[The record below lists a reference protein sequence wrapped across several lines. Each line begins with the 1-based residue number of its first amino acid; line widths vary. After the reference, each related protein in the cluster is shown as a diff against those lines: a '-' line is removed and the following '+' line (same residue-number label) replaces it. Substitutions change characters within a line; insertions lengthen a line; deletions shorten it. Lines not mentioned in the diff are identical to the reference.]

1 MGILFGLFPQI
12 HLDLNFDSIK
22 LLFMCNKLVR
32 NMILKNILSMRSNHI
47 KVFAL
52 LGDPTKIFYSVQ

>member
-12 HLDLNFDSIK
+12 HLDLNFDSLK

-32 NMILKNILSMRSNHI
+32 NMILRK
-47 KVFAL
+47 
-52 LGDPTKIFYSVQ
+52 YSKHEIQSY